1 MLDPT
6 LRQKR
11 YASGEVDMNT
21 AIGSAARR
29 ELAVVLGLAAFG
41 VALVLLVAFAPWY
54 EPVML
59 SSPGVSIIETI
70 PPVDPVSRPAEGVT
84 LLVEGR

>member
-1 MLDPT
+1 
-6 LRQKR
+6 
-11 YASGEVDMNT
+11 MNI

-29 ELAVVLGLAAFG
+29 ELAVVLALAAFG

-59 SSPGVSIIETI
+59 SSPGVSIVETI
-70 PPVDPVSRPAEGVT
+70 PPAGTVGRAGEGVT
-84 LLVEGR
+84 VLVEAR